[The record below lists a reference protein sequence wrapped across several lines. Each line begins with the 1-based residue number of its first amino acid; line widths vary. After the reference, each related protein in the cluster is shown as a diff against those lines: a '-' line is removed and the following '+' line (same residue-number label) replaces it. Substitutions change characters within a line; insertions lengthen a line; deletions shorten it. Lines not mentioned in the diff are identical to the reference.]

1 MSRVPRV
8 PRRRAARL
16 DHRSLRRSALQP
28 PAPAPGAGLGAGIV
42 NGLVLVFGAGVVLL
56 LLSSCADEGFGR
68 VPSVAATLPPP
79 PAAPQP
85 TTGSLYNPATFA
97 GLTTDR
103 RARRVGD
110 LLTIRLVERTQA
122 RKSASAD
129 SARDGS
135 TDITLPQSP
144 PFTSVPDGLLRGGS
158 TQQFSGSGSAA
169 QDNQLSGDITV
180 TVARVLPGGV
190 LAVAGE
196 KRLTL
201 NRGEEQ
207 VQLTGLVRID
217 DLGPDNS
224 VPSTRVADARIRYS
238 GSGQIADQSRQGWL
252 ARFFAKV
259 TPL

>member
-1 MSRVPRV
+1 MSDFFRP
-8 PRRRAARL
+8 L
-16 DHRSLRRSALQP
+16 LIF
-28 PAPAPGAGLGAGIV
+28 GCGIV
-42 NGLVLVFGAGVVLL
+42 ALFLA
-56 LLSSCADEGFGR
+56 SCADEGFGR
-68 VPSVAATLPPP
+68 VAGIAATLPPP
-79 PAAPQP
+79 LPAPLVA
-85 TTGSLYNPATFA
+85 TGSLYNPASFT
-97 GLTTDR
+97 GLASDR

-122 RKSASAD
+122 RKSATAD
-129 SARDGS
+129 SSRNGNTS
-135 TDITLPQSP
+135 LTLPKVP
-144 PFTSVPDGLLRGGS
+144 PFSYVPDGLTSGGS
-158 TQQFSGSGSAA
+158 TQSFKGSGTAA
-169 QDNQLSGDITV
+169 QDNQLSGDLTV

-190 LAVAGE
+190 LAIAGE

-207 VQLTGLVRID
+207 VQLTGLVRVD

>member
-1 MSRVPRV
+1 MAALALLVP
-8 PRRRAARL
+8 
-16 DHRSLRRSALQP
+16 
-28 PAPAPGAGLGAGIV
+28 G
-42 NGLVLVFGAGVVLL
+42 
-56 LLSSCADEGFGR
+56 CADEGFGR
-68 VPSVAATLPPP
+68 VPGVVATLPAPP
-79 PAAPQP
+79 LPAAEAPAA
-85 TTGSLYNPATFA
+85 TGSLYNPASFA
-97 GLTTDR
+97 GLTSDR

-129 SARDGS
+129 SNRNGNTS
-135 TDITLPQSP
+135 ITLPDVP
-144 PFTSVPDGLLRGGS
+144 PFSFVPTGLTQGGS
-158 TQQFSGSGSAA
+158 TQGFKGSGSAA

-190 LAVAGE
+190 LMVAGE

-238 GSGQIADQSRQGWL
+238 GSGQVADQSRQGWL

-259 TPL
+259 IPL

>member
-1 MSRVPRV
+1 VAALALLVP
-8 PRRRAARL
+8 
-16 DHRSLRRSALQP
+16 
-28 PAPAPGAGLGAGIV
+28 G
-42 NGLVLVFGAGVVLL
+42 
-56 LLSSCADEGFGR
+56 CADEGFGR
-68 VPSVAATLPPP
+68 VPGVVATLPAPP
-79 PAAPQP
+79 LPAAEAPAA
-85 TTGSLYNPATFA
+85 TGSLYNPASFA
-97 GLTTDR
+97 GLTSDR

-129 SARDGS
+129 SNRNGNTS
-135 TDITLPQSP
+135 ITLPDVP
-144 PFTSVPDGLLRGGS
+144 PFSFVPTGLTQGGS
-158 TQQFSGSGSAA
+158 TQGFKGSGSAA
-169 QDNQLSGDITV
+169 QDNQLLGDITV

-190 LAVAGE
+190 LMVAGE

-238 GSGQIADQSRQGWL
+238 GSGQVADQSRQGWL

-259 TPL
+259 IPL

>member
-1 MSRVPRV
+1 MAALALLVP
-8 PRRRAARL
+8 
-16 DHRSLRRSALQP
+16 
-28 PAPAPGAGLGAGIV
+28 G
-42 NGLVLVFGAGVVLL
+42 
-56 LLSSCADEGFGR
+56 CADEGFGR
-68 VPSVAATLPPP
+68 VPGVVATLPAPP
-79 PAAPQP
+79 PAVEPPAA
-85 TTGSLYNPATFA
+85 TGSLYNPASFA
-97 GLTTDR
+97 GLTSDR

-129 SARDGS
+129 SNRNGNTS
-135 TDITLPQSP
+135 ITLPDAP
-144 PFTSVPDGLLRGGS
+144 PFSFVPKGLTQGGS
-158 TQQFSGSGSAA
+158 TQDFKGSGSAA

-190 LAVAGE
+190 LMIAGE

-224 VPSTRVADARIRYS
+224 IASTRVADARIRYS
-238 GSGQIADQSRQGWL
+238 GSGQVADQSRQGWL

-259 TPL
+259 IPL